1 MIPATLPGLHPGYPA
16 MAEDARP
23 ILPEVRLVKPGET
36 HRLCRC
42 GQSPEMPDCIPHCC
56 QSLILR
62 PEREQHLLL
71 CRCGRSA
78 ELPYCDG
85 SHSPPAPG
93 WRGKWRRFLR
103 GE

>member
-1 MIPATLPGLHPGYPA
+1 
-16 MAEDARP
+16 
-23 ILPEVRLVKPGET
+23 
-36 HRLCRC
+36 
-42 GQSPEMPDCIPHCC
+42 MPDCTPDCQ
-56 QSLILR
+56 QSLELR
-62 PEREQHLLL
+62 PTREQHLLL